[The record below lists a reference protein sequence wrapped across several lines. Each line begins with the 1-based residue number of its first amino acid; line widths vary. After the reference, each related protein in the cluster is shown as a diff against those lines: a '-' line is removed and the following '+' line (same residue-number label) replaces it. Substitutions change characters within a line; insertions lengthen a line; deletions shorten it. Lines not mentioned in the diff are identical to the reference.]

1 MKNQIYIYLIEKNL
15 KIINYNMKSLLNY
28 LLSESKKSEGKKETN
43 KGNWFRI
50 LISDTDLIDS
60 IKSIARKEKVYF
72 EDIDNGIKI
81 EIKPGQEDSLDSFI
95 ELLTDH
101 LNMISTDDN
110 KDNDKDIE
118 TLENII
124 GKMQDFLDDFA
135 DDDDEEE

>member
-1 MKNQIYIYLIEKNL
+1 
-15 KIINYNMKSLLNY
+15 MKSLVNY

-101 LNMISTDDN
+101 LNMISNDDN
-110 KDNDKDIE
+110 KDNKDVE
-118 TLENII
+118 TLQNII
-124 GKMQDFLDDFA
+124 DKMQEFLDDFKDD
-135 DDDDEEE
+135 DDDDE